1 MIRDKGPRLVV
12 VSNRGAYRMRE
23 TPDGIKY
30 ERSVGGLA
38 TAVLPVL
45 EEYSG
50 VWISSGRPAGR
61 FPNVPGRPS
70 FDIENIE
77 LSPDEERYYYY
88 GLANEALW
96 PLCHYFLDRVCYNHT
111 GWEMYDQVN
120 RRFADAALADAGPDD
135 LIWIHDYHLARVPGY
150 LRHARP
156 EARIALF
163 WHIPFPAP
171 EVFRTFPWRRE
182 LLESMLA
189 SDLIGFHV
197 PEYVKNFIEN
207 VADILGAHVEGE
219 VVRYAGHQS
228 QVIACPIGIDYAGLE
243 KQARSK
249 RVAQRADRLC
259 ASVQGQRLIVGVER
273 LDYTKGIAERLRGV
287 ERLLDTRP
295 EWRGK
300 VTLYQIITPSRE
312 EGVESY
318 REKKREVDELIG
330 RINGKFS
337 NDLWTPIHYLNR
349 AFNPARLIVYYRAA
363 DIALVTPLRDGL
375 NLVAKEYVAARVNQ
389 DGVLI
394 LSEFAGA
401 SSQLPEALLVNPYS
415 DDDMANSLE
424 YALLMTKDEQRRR
437 MRAMQSRIKE
447 QDISWWTKQ
456 FLDRM
461 RAIQHA

>member
-1 MIRDKGPRLVV
+1 MQDNGFRLVV
-12 VSNRGAYRMRE
+12 LSNRGPYRLRE
-23 TPDGIKY
+23 TPEGIKY
-30 ERSVGGLA
+30 ERSVGGLT
-38 TAVLPVL
+38 TALLPML
-45 EEYSG
+45 EKYGG
-50 VWISSGRPAGR
+50 VWIASGRPPGR
-61 FPNVPGRPS
+61 FHNVPGRPS
-70 FDIENIE
+70 FDVEHIE
-77 LSPDEERYYYY
+77 LTPEEERSYYY

-96 PLCHYFLDRVCYNHT
+96 PLCHYFLDRVCYSHAE
-111 GWEMYDQVN
+111 WEMYDQVN
-120 RRFADAALADAGPDD
+120 RRFAQVALANAAPDD
-135 LIWIHDYHLARVPGY
+135 IIWVHDYHLARVPGH
-150 LRHARP
+150 LRHMRP
-156 EARIALF
+156 AARIALF

-189 SDLIGFHV
+189 SDVIGFHV
-197 PEYVKNFIEN
+197 PEYVENFCEN
-207 VADILGAHVEGE
+207 VNEILGGSSEGD
-219 VVRYAGHQS
+219 VIRYAGHQS
-228 QVIACPIGIDYAGLE
+228 QVVACPIGIDYNALE
-243 KQARSK
+243 KQARSL
-249 RVAQRADRLC
+249 RIEHRADRLR
-259 ASVQGQRLIVGVER
+259 SSIEGQRMIIGVER

-300 VTLYQIITPSRE
+300 VTLFQIITPSRE

-318 REKKREVDELIG
+318 RVKKREVDELIG

-337 NDLWTPIHYLNR
+337 NDIWTPIHYLNR
-349 AFNPARLIVYYRAA
+349 AFNPARLVVYYRAA

-375 NLVAKEYVAARVNQ
+375 NLVAKEYVAARVDQ

-394 LSEFAGA
+394 LSEFAGV
-401 SSQLPEALLVNPYS
+401 SSQLPEAILVNPYS
-415 DDDMANSLE
+415 EDDMASSIE

-447 QDISWWTKQ
+447 QDISWWTQQ